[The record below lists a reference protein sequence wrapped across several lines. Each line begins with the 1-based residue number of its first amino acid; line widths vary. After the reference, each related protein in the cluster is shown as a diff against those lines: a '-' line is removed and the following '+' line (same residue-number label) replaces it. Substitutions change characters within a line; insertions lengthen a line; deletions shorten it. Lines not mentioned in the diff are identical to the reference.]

1 MAFSPQ
7 FLDELRARLSL
18 ADVIGKRVRLT
29 RRGREHLGLCPFH
42 KEKTPSFTVNED
54 KGFYHCFGCGAHGS
68 VIDFVMQIE
77 GLSFPEAVE
86 RLAGEAGLPVPTSTP
101 AERAAEQR
109 RQTLIEV
116 MEMACKHFERTLR
129 LPEGRAAMEYL
140 TGRGLKPDTIARF
153 RLGFALDAKSALKG
167 ALGRAGVAEGLMIEA
182 GLLIQPEE
190 EGRAT
195 YDRFRGRVMFPI
207 SDRRGRIIA
216 FGGRVLGDGD
226 PKYLNSPETPL
237 FHKGATLYALALA
250 SSEARARGTIIV
262 TEGYMD
268 VIALH
273 QAGFPHAVA
282 PLGTALTES
291 QIQLLWRFAREPV
304 LCFDGDAAGG
314 RAAVRAAER
323 ALPFLKP
330 GYGLRFAMLPEG
342 EDPDSLIRRHGP
354 DVMVRVL
361 EAAAP
366 LSELLWRVE
375 TEGRPITTPEAR
387 AALEERLK
395 AHAVRIQDPTV
406 RGHFL
411 ASFKDRL
418 WRELRAA
425 QAGLPGSGLRTGGGR
440 WRAERPLGTPSVPP
454 STGTP
459 VATTEQAERVLI
471 AIVAHHPGFFHEV
484 EDALGMAHFAD
495 PTLDHL
501 RQALVS
507 ALSTAE
513 TPTDVAGTLAAQGL
527 ADALNA
533 VLNHP
538 LIKGHRLI
546 APGAPLEGVR
556 QTWDENRRLL
566 DAARLAAETRHG
578 QGTLAA
584 DLSEESWERQRALL
598 SALTEAED

>member
-7 FLDELRARLSL
+7 FLDELRARASLSQI
-18 ADVIGKRVRLT
+18 IGRRVRLV

-68 VIDFVMQIE
+68 VLDFVMQTE

-86 RLAGEAGLPVPTSTP
+86 RLAGEAGLPVPAATP

-116 MEMACKHFERTLR
+116 MEAACRYFERTLR

-140 TGRGLKPDTIARF
+140 AGRGLTPETITRF
-153 RLGFALDAKSALKG
+153 RLGFALDGRSALKG
-167 ALGRAGVAEGLMIEA
+167 ALAREGIAEDRMIEA
-182 GLLIQPEE
+182 GLLIKPEE
-190 EGRAT
+190 EARAP

-207 SDRRGRIIA
+207 ADRRGRVIA
-216 FGGRVLGDGD
+216 FGGRVLGEAE

-250 SSEARARGTIIV
+250 SSEARAHGAIIV

-273 QAGFPHAVA
+273 QAGFAHAVA
-282 PLGTALTES
+282 PLGTALTED
-291 QIQLLWRFAREPV
+291 QIQLLWRFAREPI

-342 EDPDSLIRRHGP
+342 EDPDSLIRRRGP
-354 DVMVRVL
+354 DAMTRVL
-361 EAAAP
+361 EAAEP

-375 TEGRPITTPEAR
+375 IAGRPVTTPEAR

-418 WRELRAA
+418 WREWRAA
-425 QAGLPGSGLRTGGGR
+425 QPTPPGNRIRAGGGR
-440 WRAERPLGTPSVPP
+440 WRVERPLGAPGVRP

-471 AIVAHHPGFFHEV
+471 AIVANHPDFFHEV
-484 EDALGMAHFAD
+484 EDAFGTAHFAD
-495 PTLDHL
+495 STLDSL

-507 ALSTAE
+507 TLSGTEA
-513 TPTDVAGTLAAQGL
+513 PADVAGALAARGL
-527 ADALNA
+527 AEALNG
-533 VLNHP
+533 VLSHP

-546 APGAPLEGVR
+546 APGAPREGVR
-556 QTWDENRRLL
+556 QAWDENRRLL
-566 DAARLAAETRHG
+566 DAARLAAETRHS
-578 QGTLAA
+578 QGALGAE
-584 DLSEESWERQRALL
+584 LSEESWERQRALL
-598 SALTEAED
+598 SALTEAEG